1 MCLFHVRGLKRATSL
16 NSPTRMQQL
25 RGWEQIGLPG
35 NRRPRFS
42 EPGLWENPLSEPT
55 GSFWSH
61 SVHPALTVPCGQAPW
76 QVLWCWKLSGSPRV
90 KPSGSN
96 CRQAMCPPHLPPTL
110 QVGNR
115 IPHHAFPSGSAD
127 LPTRSKVALTYYVT
141 ISSLES

>member
-1 MCLFHVRGLKRATSL
+1 MCLFHVRGLKRAMSL

-25 RGWEQIGLPG
+25 RGWGQIGLPG

-42 EPGLWENPLSEPT
+42 EPCLWENPLSEAT

-61 SVHPALTVPCGQAPW
+61 SVYPALIVPCGQAPW
-76 QVLWCWKLSGSPRV
+76 QVLWGWKPAGSPRS

-96 CRQAMCPPHLPPTL
+96 CRQAMRPAHLPAPL

-127 LPTRSKVALTYYVT
+127 LPARSKVVLTYCVT
-141 ISSLES
+141 IPPLRS